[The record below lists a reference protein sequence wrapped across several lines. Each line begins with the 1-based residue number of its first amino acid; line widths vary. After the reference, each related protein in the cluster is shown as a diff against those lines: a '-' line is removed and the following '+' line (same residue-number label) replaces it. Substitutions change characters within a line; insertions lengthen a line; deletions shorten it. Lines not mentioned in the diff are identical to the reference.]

1 MPRPTTASSGTATQK
16 LADLI
21 VMQVQM
27 ESAAARKK
35 LGRKAKAALIRIANG
50 EAKARVSDGSVNIAA
65 LPSLRLPWRILTT
78 TAVPIWSCRRP
89 ENQAPCSCGIAMA
102 TGPGCLS
109 AVERCHWGLARGGRV
124 GRTG

>member
-1 MPRPTTASSGTATQK
+1 MGRGGEADVLPTPPGSARSARSGTSVRSAASYRKLENRHATQK

-65 LPSLRLPWRILTT
+65 LPSRVRAGFLMQNPDPALAAAID
-78 TAVPIWSCRRP
+78 A
-89 ENQAPCSCGIAMA
+89 
-102 TGPGCLS
+102 S
-109 AVERCHWGLARGGRV
+109 A
-124 GRTG
+124 